1 MMDFRAAC
9 TALFL
14 CTATPLSA
22 HPHVFV
28 DISMTLRTND
38 AGQVTE
44 VEVTWAYDEL
54 YSLLILEDMGLD
66 PDADGVL
73 TEAELQ
79 TVKGF
84 DLNWIEGFQGDLYAV
99 GPSGDVL
106 VLGAPVG
113 TQTVLENGMLV
124 SGHVRRFVEPVSALT
139 LRAYDPTFYTAYDLQ
154 GRVTAPEGCTVG
166 IEAADLDKAYTLVEE
181 ALYKNPPKNDDEYPE
196 VGEAFADVVRVE
208 CGR

>member
-9 TALFL
+9 TALCL
-14 CTATPLSA
+14 CAATPLSA

-28 DISMTLRTND
+28 DVSMTLRTND

-73 TEAELQ
+73 TDAELQ
-79 TVKGF
+79 KIKGF

-99 GPSGDVL
+99 GAGGLPLAL
-106 VLGAPVG
+106 VTPVA
-113 TQTVLENGMLV
+113 TQTVLKNGMLV
-124 SGHVRRFVEPVSALT
+124 SGHVRRFAEPVSALT
-139 LRAYDPTFYTAYDLQ
+139 LRVYDPTFYTAYDLQ
-154 GRVTAPEGCTVG
+154 GRVTTPEGCTVG

-181 ALYKNPPKNDDEYPE
+181 ALYENPPKDDDEYPE

-208 CGR
+208 CGK

>member
-1 MMDFRAAC
+1 M
-9 TALFL
+9 
-14 CTATPLSA
+14 
-22 HPHVFV
+22 
-28 DISMTLRTND
+28 
-38 AGQVTE
+38 
-44 VEVTWAYDEL
+44 
-54 YSLLILEDMGLD
+54 ILEDMGLD

-73 TEAELQ
+73 TDAELQ
-79 TVKGF
+79 KIKGF

-99 GPSGDVL
+99 GAGGLPL
-106 VLGAPVG
+106 ALGTPVA

-124 SGHVRRFVEPVSALT
+124 SGHVRRFAEPVSALT

-181 ALYKNPPKNDDEYPE
+181 ALYKNPPKDDDEYPE

-208 CGR
+208 CGK

>member
-1 MMDFRAAC
+1 MMTIRAAA
-9 TALFL
+9 TALCL
-14 CTATPLSA
+14 CAATSLSA

-28 DISMTLRTND
+28 DLSLTLRTND

-79 TVKGF
+79 AVKGF
-84 DLNWIEGFQGDLYAV
+84 DLNWVEGFEGDLYAV
-99 GPSGDVL
+99 GANGEPL
-106 VLGAPVG
+106 RLEAPVA

-124 SGHVRRFVEPVSALT
+124 SGHVRRFSEPVSALT

-154 GRVTAPEGCTVG
+154 GRVTAPEGCMVG

-181 ALYKNPPKNDDEYPE
+181 ALYKNPPKSDDEYPE

-208 CGR
+208 CGK